1 MNDYKPLTKMRGGE
15 DLESVKT
22 CEFVVNRPVR
32 TNEKVEINDYLPLT
46 DVNVKKRNYEMDNYQ
61 EFKDVKSEESMSQ
74 EETEVKV
81 NNENTEVEMTE
92 EKKKRTPYDG
102 STSHGVNVDKLDNIE
117 SVTKAIKRL
126 RLRWD
131 YLKNQHKVESEV
143 VKATDNS
150 VEQRVNAM
158 NNAEAIKS
166 KMEKLQTVKA
176 EIQSKTSELK
186 EKALRDLESFDPSAI
201 DNMTF

>member
-1 MNDYKPLTKMRGGE
+1 MRYYKPLTKMRGGE
-15 DLESVKT
+15 DLESVKA

-32 TNEKVEINDYLPLT
+32 TNSMVET
-46 DVNVKKRNYEMDNYQ
+46 DGCLQTVNKKIKGVTMENLNESL
-61 EFKDVKSEESMSQ
+61 VSVESMSQ
-74 EETEVKV
+74 EETEIKV

-117 SVTKAIKRL
+117 LVTKAIKRL

-143 VKATDNS
+143 VTGTDNS
-150 VEQRVNAM
+150 VEQRVNAL

-166 KMEKLQTVKA
+166 KMEELQTVKA

-186 EKALRDLESFDPSAI
+186 EKALKDLESFDPSAI